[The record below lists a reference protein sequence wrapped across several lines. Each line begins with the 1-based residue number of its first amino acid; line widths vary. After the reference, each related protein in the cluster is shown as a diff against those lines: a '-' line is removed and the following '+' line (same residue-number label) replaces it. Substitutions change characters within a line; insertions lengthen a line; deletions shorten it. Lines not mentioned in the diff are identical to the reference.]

1 VCGTKKIEK
10 GGPLVTG
17 YGREVA
23 RRVSPSVSVCFPRL
37 ICPLIAL
44 FADYLIVCSVMRRE
58 GCCRGGR
65 VGELF
70 VLSFV

>member
-10 GGPLVTG
+10 GRLSG

-23 RRVSPSVSVCFPRL
+23 RRLSPLVGVCFPRL

-44 FADYLIVCSVMRRE
+44 FAGYLMVYSVMRRE
-58 GCCRGGR
+58 GCCRGRR
-65 VGELF
+65 VEELF
-70 VLSFV
+70 ILSFI